1 MLLEH
6 FYTLHS
12 ITPLDASTWCIVAAL
27 NPEHPLYQ
35 GHFPGHPVVP
45 GVCMLQL
52 IKECAEDIRR
62 QSLQYAQIGSC
73 KFLSAIDPTKNA
85 TLELTLKLGETADGQ
100 IQLLAEGKAGD
111 DCFIKLKAQ
120 LIQHGAQLTQQ

>member
-1 MLLEH
+1 
-6 FYTLHS
+6 
-12 ITPLDASTWCIVAAL
+12 
-27 NPEHPLYQ
+27 
-35 GHFPGHPVVP
+35 
-45 GVCMLQL
+45 MLQL

-85 TLELTLKLGETADGQ
+85 MLQLTLKLGETADGQ